1 MLHPACATSSA
12 GPFARCARAGA
23 ALCVLIAVSWSLPSP
38 AAAQRTSID
47 GAIHGQ
53 VIEEDTGRPV
63 ADVYVRVLDAQ
74 RRTLGSAQTDEK
86 GRFSFPRLNPGPFA
100 FRVARLGYSEI
111 TTPYWRVDGGETL
124 EVTIRMHPTVV
135 LLAPLEINAV
145 SRSGS
150 PMLAAFYSRVDRRM
164 GGTFFSREDIERRRP
179 AVVTDLL
186 VDVPGIRLQG
196 GTSHGERIVTFSRSL
211 FRPGGGECHVQV
223 YVDGTP
229 ARGQGEGVSINDLA
243 SPSGLEGL
251 EVYRGL
257 ATVPPEFLTPEARCG
272 VIALWTRRGG

>member
-1 MLHPACATSSA
+1 MVHPASGTCFA
-12 GPFARCARAGA
+12 GPVTHSPRFR
-23 ALCVLIAVSWSLPSP
+23 ALCVLIALSWTLPLP
-38 AAAQRTSID
+38 ASAQRTSID
-47 GAIHGQ
+47 GAIHGR
-53 VIEEDTGRPV
+53 VIEEDTGQPV
-63 ADVYVRVLDAQ
+63 GDAWVRILDAQ
-74 RRTLGSAQTDEK
+74 RRTRGTAQTDEA

-100 FRVARLGYSEI
+100 FRIARLGYSEI
-111 TTPYWRVDGGETL
+111 TTPYWHVEGGETL
-124 EVTIRMHPTVV
+124 DVTVRLHPTVV
-135 LLAPLEINAV
+135 LLAPLEINAR
-145 SRSGS
+145 SRSES
-150 PMLAAFYSRVDRRM
+150 PMLAAFYGRLDRRM

-186 VDVPGIRLQG
+186 VDVPGIRLVG
-196 GTSHGERIVTFSRSL
+196 GTTQGERVVTFARSL

-229 ARGQGEGVSINDLA
+229 ARGRRDGVSINDLA

-251 EVYRGL
+251 EIYRGL